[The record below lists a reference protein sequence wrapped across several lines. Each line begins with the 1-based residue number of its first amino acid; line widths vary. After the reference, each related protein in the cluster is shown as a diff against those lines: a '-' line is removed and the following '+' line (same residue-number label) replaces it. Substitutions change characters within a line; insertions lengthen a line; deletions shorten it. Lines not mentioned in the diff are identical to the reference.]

1 MAETKKKIP
10 GSEIIEQLQFGNSQ
24 SVDKALIYL
33 HRQVY
38 RTVVS
43 FVKKYKGSDADC
55 EDLFQDG
62 LVALYRLAKDGKLK
76 KDATNVEAYL
86 YTICRNLWYKQL
98 QKRKETVEVDENA
111 NSVPIEELAL
121 YSLMEEEKKA
131 AIDQL
136 LSRIGDSCKRLLVY
150 YFYDRL
156 RLKQIAELM
165 DYASEQVAKNKKSEC
180 MKKLRTL
187 ASELPSIKNKI
198 S

>member
-1 MAETKKKIP
+1 MAKTSKKITS
-10 GSEIIEQLQFGNSQ
+10 SEIIEQLQFGDSQ

-33 HRQVY
+33 HRRVY
-38 RTVVS
+38 KTVVS
-43 FVKKYKGSDADC
+43 FVDKYRGSDADC

-62 LVALYRLAKDGKLK
+62 LVALYRLAKQGKLK
-76 KDATNVEAYL
+76 KEATDVEAYL
-86 YTICRNLWYKQL
+86 FTICRNLWYKQL
-98 QKRKETVEVDENA
+98 QKRKETIPVDENVS
-111 NSVPIEELAL
+111 SVSIEELAL

-136 LSRIGDSCKRLLVY
+136 LSRIGEKCKQLLVY
-150 YFYDRL
+150 YYYDRL
-156 RLKQIAELM
+156 RLKKIAGLM

-180 MKKLRTL
+180 MKKLKRL